1 MADRPYLSVVLPAYN
16 EQERLPE
23 TLAGWAEYLTR
34 QSYTWE
40 IVVADDGSRDQTAAV
55 AEAFAATTPGV
66 RVLRLTPNR
75 GKGGAVRQG
84 MLAAEGEIVMFAD
97 ADLGIPAEF
106 TEAGLATI
114 ATGADVATG
123 ERSLKTY
130 ASEERSIVRILAGA
144 SVQISR
150 RALGLTF
157 IRDSQ
162 CGFKMFRRGAA
173 QAIFRKAVIDS
184 FAFDIEVLYLARRL
198 KAKVRPFRVEMA
210 FRAGST
216 YDVRKHLPRF
226 LKDILRVRV
235 NAFRGVYD

>member
-23 TLAGWAEYLTR
+23 TLEGWSAYLGG

-40 IVVADDGSRDQTAAV
+40 IVVADDGSRDGTAAA
-55 AEAFAATTPGV
+55 AEAFAATHPGV

-106 TEAGLATI
+106 TEAALATI
-114 ATGADVATG
+114 AAGADIATG

-130 ASEERSIVRILAGA
+130 ASEERSILRIFAGA
-144 SVQISR
+144 SVQVSR
-150 RALGLTF
+150 RLLGLTY

-162 CGFKMFRRGAA
+162 CGFKMFRRGVA
-173 QAIFRKAVIDS
+173 QAIFKKTVIDS
-184 FAFDIEVLYLARRL
+184 FAFDVEVLYLARRL
-198 KAKVRPFRVEMA
+198 KAKVKPFPVEMA

-216 YDVRKHLPRF
+216 FDVKKHLPRF
-226 LKDILRVRV
+226 LKDIFRVRI
-235 NAFRGVYD
+235 NAFKGVYD